1 MTSVVREGERVGP
14 GVNVSR
20 YVKRQLTRVT
30 VEIGFESAGQ
40 RPMHR
45 DTYFI
50 VPVHVKSCEPKACAQ
65 SAEMSLLNS
74 QSYSQPRLTAS

>member
-50 VPVHVKSCEPKACAQ
+50 VPVHVKS
-65 SAEMSLLNS
+65 
-74 QSYSQPRLTAS
+74 